1 MTDHI
6 SPDSPLIPSHAP
18 VADPVPAAEALL
30 QPPKKP
36 SKVRSAWIGFAGR
49 VTAQLIGAIA
59 TVGLGYAVVTN
70 HAGRKAEFAAAAG
83 HGCRGASH
91 GSATRRARCRHRGA
105 RPSRQRPGPGRAAV
119 RGFLAGRHGTSLA
132 DGVTESVTAALA
144 REGRVHVT
152 SRTSA
157 MHVRKAS
164 APLRDIAATLGVDVV
179 VEGSIV
185 RQGDRARVT
194 VQLIDAATD
203 AHLWAQT
210 YDRPVRD
217 VLAFEGEIGATI
229 TRDLASVLPRELQ
242 TPPSSTRPRP
252 PPMRGR
258 RTRPRASPSEDHRHA
273 THHHSR
279 DRAAPR

>member
-1 MTDHI
+1 M
-6 SPDSPLIPSHAP
+6 
-18 VADPVPAAEALL
+18 
-30 QPPKKP
+30 
-36 SKVRSAWIGFAGR
+36 
-49 VTAQLIGAIA
+49 A
-59 TVGLGYAVVTN
+59 TVGLGYALVTN
-70 HAGRKAEFAAAAG
+70 HAGRKAEAAAA
-83 HGCRGASH
+83 AAA
-91 GSATRRARCRHRGA
+91 ATTPAA
-105 RPSRQRPGPGRAAV
+105 VQGRAEPAATTLVRVRRTSGPALAV
-119 RGFLAGRHGTSLA
+119 LPFEDFSPTATGTSLA

-157 MHVRKAS
+157 MHVRTAS

-217 VLAFEGEIGATI
+217 VLAFEGEISVAI

-242 TPPSSTRPRP
+242 APPSVDAATAAADA
-252 PPMRGR
+252 
-258 RTRPRASPSEDHRHA
+258 RTPQSSA
-273 THHHSR
+273 
-279 DRAAPR
+279 RAAF

>member
-1 MTDHI
+1 MTDHS
-6 SPDSPLIPSHAP
+6 SPSSPLIPSHAP
-18 VADPVPAAEALL
+18 AADPVPAAEATSQLL
-30 QPPKKP
+30 KKR

-59 TVGLGYAVVTN
+59 TVGLGYALVTN
-70 HAGRKAEFAAAAG
+70 HAGRQARAEAAAA
-83 HGCRGASH
+83 AA
-91 GSATRRARCRHRGA
+91 ATTPAVAPRRAEPATATLVPVRRA
-105 RPSRQRPGPGRAAV
+105 NGPTLAV
-119 RGFLAGRHGTSLA
+119 LPFEDFSPTATGTSLA
-132 DGVTESVTAALA
+132 DGVTESLTAALA

-157 MHVRKAS
+157 MHVRKTPAL
-164 APLRDIAATLGVDVV
+164 LRDIAASLGVDVV

-217 VLAFEGEIGATI
+217 ILAFEGEIGAAI
-229 TRDLASVLPRELQ
+229 TRDLTSVLPRELQ
-242 TPPSSTRPRP
+242 LP
-252 PPMRGR
+252 PPADAATTAAEA
-258 RTRPRASPSEDHRHA
+258 RTPAPSPRAA
-273 THHHSR
+273 F
-279 DRAAPR
+279 

>member
-1 MTDHI
+1 MPRPVATPAMTDHS
-6 SPDSPLIPSHAP
+6 SPSSPLIPSHAP
-18 VADPVPAAEALL
+18 VVDPVPAAEASPPL
-30 QPPKKP
+30 PKKRN
-36 SKVRSAWIGFAGR
+36 KVRSAWIGFAGR

-59 TVGLGYAVVTN
+59 TVGLGYAVVTT
-70 HAGRKAEFAAAAG
+70 HAVKKAELAAATAAP
-83 HGCRGASH
+83 ASVQ
-91 GSATRRARCRHRGA
+91 GRTEPAAPSLVRVRRA
-105 RPSRQRPGPGRAAV
+105 SGPALAV
-119 RGFLAGRHGTSLA
+119 LPFEDFSPTATGTSLA

-157 MHVRKAS
+157 MHVRKAP

-185 RQGDRARVT
+185 RQGDRVRVT

-217 VLAFEGEIGATI
+217 VLAFEGEIGAAI

-242 TPPSSTRPRP
+242 APPPVDAATATADARTPPSS
-252 PPMRGR
+252 
-258 RTRPRASPSEDHRHA
+258 A
-273 THHHSR
+273 
-279 DRAAPR
+279 RAAF